1 MTVLLLSLCSMV
13 RRQAARHDRACRRAR
28 DRQGRCAPLTR
39 WPEDGPSLTAAA
51 LDGTDRPQVGT
62 EGWCRS
68 NKRIGQDDVVPQDFP
83 LPLPAR
89 PIVFGKRKRHYFCDH
104 HLSLVA
110 DRDKSGFVLFCTAHH
125 IARTKCILTVLDS
138 LFSAVSSNFVGSLD
152 DGNKSRII
160 SYRDQKKGQIPSRIM
175 LRLNRL

>member
-1 MTVLLLSLCSMV
+1 MIFLFDVLFFPLFDGPIGEFRKSAPDATQHAVVLAAV
-13 RRQAARHDRACRRAR
+13 KDAARE
-28 DRQGRCAPLTR
+28 

-51 LDGTDRPQVGT
+51 LDGTDRSQVGT

-68 NKRIGQDDVVPQDFP
+68 NKRIGQDDVMPQDFP

-125 IARTKCILTVLDS
+125 IARTKCTLTILDS
-138 LFSAVSSNFVGSLD
+138 LFFSCVQQFCGQLGRWKQIQNHLVS
-152 DGNKSRII
+152 
-160 SYRDQKKGQIPSRIM
+160 
-175 LRLNRL
+175 

>member
-1 MTVLLLSLCSMV
+1 M
-13 RRQAARHDRACRRAR
+13 
-28 DRQGRCAPLTR
+28 
-39 WPEDGPSLTAAA
+39 
-51 LDGTDRPQVGT
+51 
-62 EGWCRS
+62 
-68 NKRIGQDDVVPQDFP
+68 VPQDFP

-125 IARTKCILTVLDS
+125 IARTKCTLTILDS

-175 LRLNRL
+175 LRLSGMGSDTTLDNAHVAEDYLARTTTTYRIIAVGRTCSVP

>member
-1 MTVLLLSLCSMV
+1 MSELFELYVGALFTPGLVCAREAP
-13 RRQAARHDRACRRAR
+13 RRDQACRRAR
-28 DRQGRCAPLTR
+28 SRQGRCAPLTR

-51 LDGTDRPQVGT
+51 LDGTDRAQVGT

-110 DRDKSGFVLFCTAHH
+110 DRDKSGFVLFRFAHH
-125 IARTKCILTVLDS
+125 IARAKCSLTILDLLVC
-138 LFSAVSSNFVGSLD
+138 
-152 DGNKSRII
+152 SRVQQFCGHL
-160 SYRDQKKGQIPSRIM
+160 RRWKQIQNHLES
-175 LRLNRL
+175 